1 MTDQNLRD
9 FLERMAT
16 EEPVQFLDAVPLVR
30 RARRRAARSVVVGAI
45 GVAAAIALVFAGMS
59 QLPEA
64 SPRIPVTVP
73 TAAPRPS
80 PAPGFSTFS
89 SPLHGITIDYP
100 AGWKVRPATEPW
112 NHGTVTFDASNVD
125 VIFDPSLG
133 DDVYLAL
140 ASEPLGSLAGSD
152 WGVGASLLSSAG
164 ICADGT
170 GGNGGSFTLDGAS
183 GWIGSCGSPS
193 AGGHHLMV
201 ATDTRGYLIY
211 LHVADERALQDT
223 YDGDFFENLLKT
235 VDLEPVAT
243 PDGPSPT
250 MSP

>member
-1 MTDQNLRD
+1 MNDQHVRD
-9 FLERMAT
+9 FLERMST
-16 EEPVQFLDAVPLVR
+16 EEPLPFLDPEPLVR
-30 RARRRAARSVVVGAI
+30 RARRRAGRSVVVGAL
-45 GVAAAIALVFAGMS
+45 GVAATIALMFAGAVG
-59 QLPEA
+59 LREA
-64 SPRIPVTVP
+64 STNIPVSDPTV
-73 TAAPRPS
+73 APRPS
-80 PAPGFSTFS
+80 PATGFSTFS

-100 AGWKVRPATEPW
+100 AGWEVRPATQPW
-112 NHGTVTFDASNVD
+112 NRGAVTFDASNID

-140 ASEPLGSLAGSD
+140 ASEPLGSLSGPD
-152 WGVGASLLSSAG
+152 WGVGGSLLSSAG

-201 ATDTRGYLIY
+201 ATDTRGYLIH
-211 LHVADERALQDT
+211 LHVADERALQDS
-223 YDGDFFENLLKT
+223 YDGDFFKNLLKT

-243 PDGPSPT
+243 PEGPSPT
-250 MSP
+250 MTP